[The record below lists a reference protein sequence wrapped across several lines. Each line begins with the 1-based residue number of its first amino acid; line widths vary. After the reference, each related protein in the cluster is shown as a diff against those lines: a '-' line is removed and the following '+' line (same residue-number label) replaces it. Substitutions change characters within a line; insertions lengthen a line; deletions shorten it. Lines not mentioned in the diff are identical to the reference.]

1 MAKNT
6 PGQFVRRF
14 PGASRKILPSSDLLY
29 GGNISIFKNPCPGG
43 FSKGCP
49 SGRSGV
55 LLFCS
60 SLNRIIYFLSL
71 RLIVGPFSS
80 VRFSRIVI
88 NLLVYVLPFVA
99 YTLSSSTAKHT
110 IPTPLASGHTIAV
123 VMTPLLT
130 LLLVFSPPIPE

>member
-1 MAKNT
+1 VAKNT

-60 SLNRIIYFLSL
+60 SLNIIVYFLPL
-71 RLIVGPFSS
+71 RLIVGSSSS
-80 VRFSRIVI
+80 VRFAHIVI
-88 NLLVYVLPFVA
+88 NLFVYVLPFVA
-99 YTLSSSTAKHT
+99 YTLSSSTAKDT
-110 IPTPLASGHTIAV
+110 ILNPPSFRPYDSS
-123 VMTPLLT
+123 VMTPLLI
-130 LLLVFSPPIPE
+130 LLLFFSPDP